1 MATREVLQVLAD
13 ADSDLLGMMKLD
25 QLSQSSAQ
33 DRQMDVA
40 KLKLEGT
47 TKLLEKHYDS
57 ADAAVAKMED
67 AIIADEFNIDDTQGA
82 NYRMY
87 KDAWRRRAD
96 AFTDWANAIE
106 YPVYNSENDIISLV
120 DNIFETTVADVK
132 DPRSKLKWGDKDGGW
147 AEFISRAS
155 PGVNLDLV
163 EIVWNDRYSKLK
175 GGGITAGAEGPVGG
189 FGYTTDVYGG
199 SYTPERIEMGGP
211 WWLDSMA
218 NWWKDLS
225 IRSDIRDQRV
235 RENLPRIL
243 ETTKEREGRL
253 GGGKSPTLSQY
264 EEAATRRQQAKQPLI
279 NAQTG
284 ILSDLLAGV
293 TGSSSAQASGGV
305 SPYDRTGQAAV
316 IARNAAQDVTPM
328 MGQEGLINGFFA
340 KQKEEDA
347 GMQIT
352 KKAMDF
358 LQRLAQMI
366 EQEGAEDAFRLM
378 SAEFQQLE
386 KSDKQQ
392 IEDYLQKQQA

>member
-33 DRQMDVA
+33 DRLMDVA

-175 GGGITAGAEGPVGG
+175 GGGITAGVEGPTGE

-279 NAQTG
+279 AAQTG
-284 ILSDLLAGV
+284 LLSDMLAGV

-316 IARNAAQDVTPM
+316 IARNAAQDLTPM

-347 GMQIT
+347 GLKIT

>member
-33 DRQMDVA
+33 DRLMDVA

-67 AIIADEFNIDDTQGA
+67 AIIADEFEIDDTQGA

>member
-1 MATREVLQVLAD
+1 
-13 ADSDLLGMMKLD
+13 
-25 QLSQSSAQ
+25 
-33 DRQMDVA
+33 
-40 KLKLEGT
+40 
-47 TKLLEKHYDS
+47 
-57 ADAAVAKMED
+57 MED

>member
-33 DRQMDVA
+33 DRLMDVA